1 MAKVIYDCYVIK
13 NNVNTE
19 SIGKVYGRVINTETV
34 NLRQLA
40 RHIAEHGSLYTID
53 VVHGV
58 LLKAQ
63 GCIIEMLLESKRVK
77 LDGLGT
83 FYLSGT
89 SKGRTQ
95 GEGFNPK
102 DDFKGLHI
110 RFRPDMTV
118 EENLS
123 SPLMLRR
130 ATFVKVNDL
139 INPTTLLTEGN
150 SESGGETPTDPSQ
163 SGSNGSGT
171 TPNPSQ
177 GGGSNDGDNGDG
189 ME

>member
-1 MAKVIYDCYVIK
+1 MSKVIYDCYVIK
-13 NNVNTE
+13 NSVNNENV
-19 SIGKVYGRVINTETV
+19 GKVFGRVINTETV

-40 RHIAEHGSLYTID
+40 RHIADHGSLYTID

-83 FYLSGT
+83 FYLSASSNGKNPDE
-89 SKGRTQ
+89 S
-95 GEGFNPK
+95 FNPK
-102 DDFKGLHI
+102 TDFKGLHI
-110 RFRPDMTV
+110 RFRPDMTAD
-118 EENLS
+118 EMLS

-130 ATFVKVNDL
+130 ATFVKLNDL
-139 INPTTLLTEGN
+139 LNPTTLMTEMD
-150 SESGGETPTDPSQ
+150 SESDDGATPGSSQ
-163 SGSNGSGT
+163 SGDN
-171 TPNPSQ
+171 
-177 GGGSNDGDNGDG
+177 GGGTSPSPTPGDGNDDGDDG